1 MTSEPFRAE
10 VLKSLSQ
17 LLFFHRSIVVSG
29 LGKLGNNNGGN
40 EY

>member
-1 MTSEPFRAE
+1 MTSKPFRAV

-17 LLFFHRSIVVSG
+17 LLFSHRSIVVSG